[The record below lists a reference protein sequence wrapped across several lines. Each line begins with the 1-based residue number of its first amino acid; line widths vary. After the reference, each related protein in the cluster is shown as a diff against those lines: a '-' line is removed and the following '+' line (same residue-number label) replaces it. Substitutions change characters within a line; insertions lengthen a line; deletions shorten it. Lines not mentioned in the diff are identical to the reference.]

1 VQRTFVP
8 AIGSD
13 RRAVDPYDTNSP
25 LRCRKR
31 AIFLIS
37 CWLHDR
43 RADRVIGG
51 AVLAFRARRIVRFM
65 FSDERLR
72 QSGSLLFETPRGR
85 RRRFTRNRGYLYRE
99 PDRRLP
105 GTSAQVNSRF
115 INSAISPP
123 VLCLKALGSRAGL
136 FDHRNVKSNRLF
148 HLRSKKL
155 LPISYNPGPD
165 GPPLFS
171 EKIPEPRQLD
181 DVVRRQDRSDKIRL
195 RRGVNFIQMTLPFAQ
210 LHELLDALV

>member
-1 VQRTFVP
+1 MLNRT
-8 AIGSD
+8 D
-13 RRAVDPYDTNSP
+13 D
-25 LRCRKR
+25 
-31 AIFLIS
+31 FL
-37 CWLHDR
+37 
-43 RADRVIGG
+43 A
-51 AVLAFRARRIVRFM
+51 
-65 FSDERLR
+65 
-72 QSGSLLFETPRGR
+72 P
-85 RRRFTRNRGYLYRE
+85 
-99 PDRRLP
+99 
-105 GTSAQVNSRF
+105 SAQVNSRF

-171 EKIPEPRQLD
+171 EKIPEPRQIG
-181 DVVRRQDRSDKIRL
+181 DVVRRQDRADKIRL

-210 LHELLDALV
+210 LHKLPDALVQGTTFADHIGTRAERGANALIVE